1 MIFTYTVSSRS
12 WCRGMLHPLPLEL
25 TPSSVLPIF
34 PALSHFLLQVLMLSF
49 IFFSPYGQVRLG
61 HQTCILSIY
70 RHVYYID
77 IVNNVKLRNLT
88 PYDFHNMSVILPIRR
103 HIDTI
108 LPVLHIPFL
117 AFSFLWMSSIPAH
130 QVPIVLQV
138 PIQATQHKDDTNPSC
153 ISSVLFRVLVIF
165 LFSGC
170 SFIPAHQVPI
180 QATQHKNDTLY
191 PS

>member
-1 MIFTYTVSSRS
+1 
-12 WCRGMLHPLPLEL
+12 MLHPLPLEL

-49 IFFSPYGQVRLG
+49 IFFSPYGQVGLG

-103 HIDTI
+103 HINTI

-117 AFSFLWMSSIPAH
+117 AFFFLWMSSIRAH
-130 QVPIVLQV
+130 QVPTVLQV

-153 ISSVLFRVLVIF
+153 ISSVLFRVLVII
-165 LFSGC
+165 LSVD
-170 SFIPAHQVPI
+170 VPSSHP
-180 QATQHKNDTLY
+180 TQG
-191 PS
+191 